1 METPLWNGGPVLHR
15 APGVFPLG
23 TDSIILSDFAR
34 PGTGDRILDL
44 GAGGGALSVLLG
56 WQKPD
61 LHITALEMDPDAC
74 ALAGRNLRDN
84 GICANLLEADLR
96 QYRSV
101 LPAGGFD
108 LIVSNPP
115 YFDQNRGKV
124 SAALAEA
131 RSDRGCTLEE
141 VCAAAAWAARWGG
154 RFCLVFRPERVAELF
169 SALGAAG
176 FAVKRI
182 RPVHHSPDK
191 PVNLLLVEARRGG
204 NPGTVWEND
213 LYLHTADGCDT
224 PEAARIYHREKE

>member
-56 WQKPD
+56 WQRPD

-101 LPAGGFD
+101 LPAGTFRASPYP
-108 LIVSNPP
+108 LWKTIRLCVLRSVVSV
-115 YFDQNRGKV
+115 K
-124 SAALAEA
+124 S
-131 RSDRGCTLEE
+131 GCLPASSTRPSGIASPRRLLE
-141 VCAAAAWAARWGG
+141 
-154 RFCLVFRPERVAELF
+154 PELPR
-169 SALGAAG
+169 
-176 FAVKRI
+176 
-182 RPVHHSPDK
+182 
-191 PVNLLLVEARRGG
+191 
-204 NPGTVWEND
+204 
-213 LYLHTADGCDT
+213 
-224 PEAARIYHREKE
+224 